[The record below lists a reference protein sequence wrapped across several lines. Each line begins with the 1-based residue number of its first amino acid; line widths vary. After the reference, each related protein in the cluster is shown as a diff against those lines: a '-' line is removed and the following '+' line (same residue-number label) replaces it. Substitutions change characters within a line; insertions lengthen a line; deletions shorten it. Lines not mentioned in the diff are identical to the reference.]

1 MKGMFSCEIACLH
14 VLIGWKGVLIA
25 CDWLFTFEK
34 TCSGRWNPLLECE
47 GMAMVSQRANPTC
60 IHKKTS

>member
-1 MKGMFSCEIACLH
+1 MGVILVSDRLKGCAAPLT
-14 VLIGWKGVLIA
+14 A

-47 GMAMVSQRANPTC
+47 GMATVSQRANPTC
-60 IHKKTS
+60 IHKKNI